1 MPLSPEVI
9 YIIILNQFQPE
20 LTYFGQKLDMDKIK
34 PMAYQMYLIYMLIF
48 LSINNNNNHA
58 SQAVVAMFYIC

>member
-1 MPLSPEVI
+1 MECSMPLSPEVI

-34 PMAYQMYLIYMLIF
+34 PMAYQMYLIYIYVDF
-48 LSINNNNNHA
+48 F
-58 SQAVVAMFYIC
+58 VY